1 LDGSGRLGDKENNGL
16 PGGVGVQNLLQKK
29 DFYAGL
35 VLVLLGAAVTL
46 NSTTYKLGTFAHMGP
61 GMFPFMLGILMTFVG
76 ILIFIT
82 GLMTPLEAGE
92 RILPQTMEWRGWAC
106 ILAGPLMFILF
117 GEFFGMVAATFMCV
131 FVSALGDRTAT
142 LKGSAILAAGVTV
155 AGAFLFSY
163 VLKVPFPLFRW
174 GL

>member
-1 LDGSGRLGDKENNGL
+1 M
-16 PGGVGVQNLLQKK
+16 QNLLLKK

-35 VLVLLGAAVTL
+35 FMVLLGGGVTL
-46 NSTTYKLGTFAHMGP
+46 NSTTYKLGTFMHMGP

-76 ILIFIT
+76 VLIFIA
-82 GLMTPLEAGE
+82 GLMTPLEEGE
-92 RILPQTMEWRGWAC
+92 RILPETMEWRGWAC

-117 GEFFGMVAATFMCV
+117 GQLFGMVAGTFMCV

-142 LKGSAILAAGVTV
+142 LKGSALLAACITV

-174 GL
+174 GF

>member
-1 LDGSGRLGDKENNGL
+1 
-16 PGGVGVQNLLQKK
+16 VQNLLQKK

-35 VLVLLGAAVTL
+35 FMVLLGGGVTL
-46 NSTTYKLGTFAHMGP
+46 NSTTYKLGTFMHMGP
-61 GMFPFMLGILMTFVG
+61 GMFPFMLGILMTFIG

-82 GLMTPLEAGE
+82 GLMTPLEEGE
-92 RILPQTMEWRGWAC
+92 RILPETMEWRGWGC

-117 GEFFGMVAATFMCV
+117 GQFFGMAAATFMCV

-142 LKGSAILAAGVTV
+142 IKESVILALCITV

-174 GL
+174 GF